1 MSKSMFICQNCG
13 AVLKKW
19 AGQCPE
25 CHEWNTIT
33 EEKEEGGLIT
43 HNEATGKIKKEDGTL
58 LNFESL
64 DKEIK
69 ECPREIIGIGE
80 LDRVLGGG
88 LVKGSAVLIGGD
100 PGIGKSTL
108 LLQTLCALANNGVNC
123 MYISGE
129 ESTNQVRIRADRL
142 GLKKAPIKL
151 ASATSVNDILKSIG
165 VISESYQFM
174 SHAGSVRGLVAT
186 MNCLMWFGNTT
197 ILLMAGMMGIDPALF
212 EAAQVDGATA
222 TQIFYKI
229 TLPLLKP
236 ILIYVMITSL
246 IGGLQMFDVPQILT
260 NKTGDPMRTSMT
272 LIMYLNRNLS
282 VGSRNYGFAGALSVF
297 MFILTGILS
306 FIVFKV
312 TGKEDKDGR

>member
-1 MSKSMFICQNCG
+1 MSKSVFICQNCG

-19 AGQCPE
+19 SGQCPE

-43 HNEATGKIKKEDGTL
+43 HNEATGKIKKEDGVL
-58 LNFESL
+58 LNFEAL
-64 DKEIK
+64 DKEIN

-142 GLKKAPIKL
+142 GLKKFLLHRVPFHRL
-151 ASATSVNDILKSIG
+151 
-165 VISESYQFM
+165 E
-174 SHAGSVRGLVAT
+174 LVP
-186 MNCLMWFGNTT
+186 MNL
-197 ILLMAGMMGIDPALF
+197 
-212 EAAQVDGATA
+212 
-222 TQIFYKI
+222 Y
-229 TLPLLKP
+229 PLQK
-236 ILIYVMITSL
+236 
-246 IGGLQMFDVPQILT
+246 Q
-260 NKTGDPMRTSMT
+260 KT
-272 LIMYLNRNLS
+272 
-282 VGSRNYGFAGALSVF
+282 
-297 MFILTGILS
+297 
-306 FIVFKV
+306 
-312 TGKEDKDGR
+312 